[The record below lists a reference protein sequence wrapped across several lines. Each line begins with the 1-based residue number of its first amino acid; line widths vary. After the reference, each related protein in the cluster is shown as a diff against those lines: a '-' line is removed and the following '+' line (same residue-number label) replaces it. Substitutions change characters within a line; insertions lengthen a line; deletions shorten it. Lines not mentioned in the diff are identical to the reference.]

1 MSKFFQK
8 KVKEESPVR
17 TLTPEEQAR
26 ADAMTVPREELILA
40 MRQMGVSEE
49 KIKEAFPDPLPQP
62 EQDRMLNDV
71 RVMFSAQKYAEVISA
86 FGDKVGSGLLSGDV
100 LNETGFAVG
109 FSAIVTGNK
118 EYISRYAGHTVSYLL
133 QRIKQMDTG
142 KTLGTIRAIMQMGE
156 KHVPGCMKQSA
167 RKLYPALRNF
177 LPDDDEFVLEVKSY
191 M

>member
-1 MSKFFQK
+1 MAKFFQK

-26 ADAMTVPREELILA
+26 ADAMMVPREELILA

-49 KIKEAFPDPLPQP
+49 KIKEACPDPLPQP
-62 EQDRMLNDV
+62 EQDKMLYEL
-71 RVMFSAQKYAEVISA
+71 RVMYSAQKYTEVIST
-86 FGDKVGSGLLSGDV
+86 FGDKVSSGLLSGDV

-109 FSAIVTGNK
+109 VSAILTGDK
-118 EYISRYAGHTVSYLL
+118 EYISRYAGHTISYLL
-133 QRIKQMDTG
+133 QRIKQMDPA
-142 KTLGTIRAIMQMGE
+142 KTLGTIRALMQMGE
-156 KHVPGCMKQSA
+156 NHLPGCMKQSA
-167 RKLYPALRNF
+167 RKLYPALRTF